1 MKESKS
7 KDDGKATDLPPK
19 KLGVE
24 QEEAVKGGALS
35 GNALTLLYPD
45 RFP

>member
-1 MKESKS
+1 VKESKG
-7 KDDGKATDLPPK
+7 KDARVEDLPAK

-24 QEEAVKGGALS
+24 QEEAVKGGAVS